1 MGWNTNPPVILL
13 SWHGLS
19 LCSTVS
25 LTGSLN
31 DVAREPDSIGWIG
44 DYLVASATETLPA
57 AGRLRSG

>member
-1 MGWNTNPPVILL
+1 MP
-13 SWHGLS
+13 WHGLS

-44 DYLVASATETLPA
+44 DYLVATATEMFPA